1 MGGLR
6 LSALDLTRGLAG
18 DELWEDDTDPD
29 FSILDSAR
37 AMSDW
42 QFSISFFLIVNSFW
56 SLSILYLRFFRVY
69 SISSEKCVGLKL
81 SLSP

>member
-18 DELWEDDTDPD
+18 DELREDDTDPD

-42 QFSISFFLIVNSFW
+42 QFSISFF
-56 SLSILYLRFFRVY
+56 
-69 SISSEKCVGLKL
+69 
-81 SLSP
+81 